1 MDKAAFLEEL
11 RVSLHVLNE
20 NELTDII
27 EEYEQHIDL
36 KVQKGLSEEQAIADF
51 GNIKD
56 LIKGI
61 MDAYHLRIDEAAE
74 GMSMNSNQSHPDS
87 DSERESMNEESLE
100 TCANSLKNRIHNR
113 ISITKHVRIFIAKI
127 KGGMKWIWNYI
138 VLFFGHMKT
147 WVHFRSENDTETD
160 IKTEGNTETQTDS
173 QTDSKTGPRVEVKTE
188 ARTEMKEKPCPPENE
203 KCGKKSEESV
213 KGSFGR
219 RWKHWCT
226 GKLKSIGTGLKIL
239 VNRTLM
245 AAIVCIRICWNS
257 ILICIAGTIG
267 ILGLMTVYL
276 SGICSVLL
284 FRGYPIA
291 GITIAC
297 FGMVLSL
304 FSCMAFVWSL
314 QWKKHKENDCVT
326 KNTDLCCESID
337 KENREPENNRKM
349 EMEEQMNA

>member
-74 GMSMNSNQSHPDS
+74 DKPMNSNQFNA
-87 DSERESMNEESLE
+87 DSEPERKVINEESLE
-100 TCANSLKNRIHNR
+100 TCVNSLKNRISNR
-113 ISITKHVRIFIAKI
+113 ISITKHVRTFMAKI

-138 VLFFGHMKT
+138 VLLFGHVKT

-160 IKTEGNTETQTDS
+160 VQTEVQTDTQTG
-173 QTDSKTGPRVEVKTE
+173 SKTGSRVEVKTGP
-188 ARTEMKEKPCPPENE
+188 RTEMKAKPCPPENE

-213 KGSFGR
+213 KESFGR
-219 RWKHWCT
+219 RWKQWCT
-226 GKLKSIGTGLKIL
+226 GKMKSIGTGFKIF

-245 AAIVCIRICWNS
+245 AAIVCIRIFWNS
-257 ILICIAGTIG
+257 MLICIAGTIG

-276 SGICSVLL
+276 SGICSVLF

-297 FGMVLSL
+297 FGTVLSL
-304 FSCMAFVWSL
+304 FSFMAFVWSFR
-314 QWKKHKENDCVT
+314 WKKQKQNDCAI
-326 KNTDLCCESID
+326 KNKELNCETID
-337 KENREPENNRKM
+337 RLE
-349 EMEEQMNA
+349 